1 MLFRQADCPD
11 QLHPLPYLAIFVRN
25 RMIAWKDFAMDDTYF
40 LSLTMFLG
48 VRLVLFW
55 CVGKYSRN
63 RESK

>member
-1 MLFRQADCPD
+1 
-11 QLHPLPYLAIFVRN
+11 
-25 RMIAWKDFAMDDTYF
+25 MIAWKDFAMDDTYF